1 VVSEGQRKYLEI
13 KEDKKG
19 GRGLRRRLR
28 ISAGE
33 ALEDLKLMGLGLEPR
48 DHLEVFTYETVEPFF
63 AALIKYSA
71 YHKED
76 EGFVKNVRLFKLF
89 FSMAN
94 MCLNGCR
101 ALFSPEFEK
110 LMFGI
115 GASLSTQELALIK
128 IAYNSVLT
136 PEEMVK
142 TSA

>member
-1 VVSEGQRKYLEI
+1 MLSKGQRIYL
-13 KEDKKG
+13 KSAHDKKG
-19 GRGLRRRLR
+19 NRNLRLR
-28 ISAGE
+28 LKKAAREG
-33 ALEDLKLMGLGLEPR
+33 LEDFVLVASGLEVK
-48 DHLEVFTYETVEPFF
+48 DHVEVFTRETVEPFF

-89 FSMAN
+89 FSMAD

-110 LMFGI
+110 LMLGA

-136 PEEMVK
+136 PEEMNLK
-142 TSA
+142 T